1 MWTAI
6 CKLIVGKTLREVPV
20 WIERLRW
27 IGRKR
32 PESTET
38 NMEAQDEDVRD

>member
-6 CKLIVGKTLREVPV
+6 CNLIVGKTLREVPV
-20 WIERLRW
+20 WFGRLRW

-32 PESTET
+32 PEAT
-38 NMEAQDEDVRD
+38 NEVAEKAD